1 MRRIQDVHVIATE
14 PLIAPHLLKNEM
26 PVDEGIARTV
36 VEARET
42 IREILA
48 GRDRRL
54 LCIVGPC
61 SIHDPDAAIDYAR
74 RLAKL
79 KDATSARLYLVMR
92 VYFEKPRTT
101 VGWKGLINDP
111 HMDDSCDMREGLRI
125 ARRLLLEINRLGL
138 AAGTELLDPITPQY
152 IADLVAWAAIGART
166 TESQTHREMASG
178 LSMPVGFKNTTEGN
192 LQVAINAIQ
201 SARRP
206 HSFLGITQEGIS
218 AVIRTSGNPDTHVVL
233 RGGRKPNYDAASIEE
248 CRKILAGAA
257 LEPRMMVDCS
267 HAQTS
272 KDFTRQPEVLR
283 TLVDQVC
290 AGSGAIMGAMVE
302 SNIEAGSQPRQL
314 ESRQAQIR
322 RVGHRPV
329 HRLADDRAMPP
340 RRRRRAGRRSFR
352 SLCLRSKVFEIWP
365 IDSRVQRIG
374 LWLFIVT
381 SLVFLLS
388 PVWALSDACYS
399 MLLSESILL
408 DHSTHLNRYQF
419 PAPIQESSRCASP
432 TGPIALSYTTYQL
445 DRIDGNVAYCYPNGS
460 SILSIPFVGVMNFL
474 GVYPFDARL
483 SLQPRERGIDSA
495 IVGGITDGRVSRSS
509 SSGRPCWF

>member
-1 MRRIQDVHVIATE
+1 MRRIQDIHVLATE

-48 GRDRRL
+48 GRDRRM

-79 KDATSARLYLVMR
+79 KDDTSDRLYIMMR

-125 ARRLLLEINRLGL
+125 ARRLLIEINRLGL

-206 HSFLGITQEGIS
+206 HSFLGITQEGMS

-233 RGGRKPNYDAASIEE
+233 RGGRKPNFDAGSIEE
-248 CRKILAGAA
+248 CRRMLADAA
-257 LEPRMMVDCS
+257 LEPRVMVDCS

-272 KDFTRQPEVLR
+272 KDFTKQPV
-283 TLVDQVC
+283 
-290 AGSGAIMGAMVE
+290 GAARRW
-302 SNIEAGSQPRQL
+302 STRYAPAATPSWARCSSRNIEAGSQPI
-314 ESRQAQIR
+314 SSN
-322 RVGHRPV
+322 
-329 HRLADDRAMPP
+329 RAKLKYGVSVTDPCIDWP
-340 RRRRRAGRRSFR
+340 TTEQ
-352 SLCLRSKVFEIWP
+352 CLK
-365 IDSRVQRIG
+365 DAA
-374 LWLFIVT
+374 T
-381 SLVFLLS
+381 
-388 PVWALSDACYS
+388 AL
-399 MLLSESILL
+399 
-408 DHSTHLNRYQF
+408 
-419 PAPIQESSRCASP
+419 
-432 TGPIALSYTTYQL
+432 
-445 DRIDGNVAYCYPNGS
+445 
-460 SILSIPFVGVMNFL
+460 
-474 GVYPFDARL
+474 
-483 SLQPRERGIDSA
+483 
-495 IVGGITDGRVSRSS
+495 SS
-509 SSGRPCWF
+509 SSANPA